1 MIRDADAQPFAAT
14 TDAGRR
20 RIADLTLAD
29 EAAVTARLIEAASL
43 PPEQTALIR
52 ERALA
57 LVAKV
62 RAGDEPARGVE
73 AFLKEYGLGT
83 REGVVLM
90 CLAESLLRVP
100 DATTADRLIR
110 DKLGDADW
118 DAHLGRA
125 GSLFVNAS
133 TWGLM
138 LTGRV
143 VRLGPEDTAGAPSS
157 VLGRL
162 VARSGAPVIR
172 QALHAAMRMMGKQF
186 VQGRTINEALERAR
200 PGWARGWR
208 HSFDML
214 GEGARTEADA
224 LRYLAAYDAAIRTVG
239 KAAPSDLDEIQRP
252 SISVKLSALHPRYE
266 MAKDGRML
274 DTLGGR
280 LADLARVA
288 RDAGIGLTVDAEEA
302 DRLDPS
308 LDLLA
313 RVAADRSLAGWNG
326 LGLAVQAYQKRAH
339 AVIDWVAALA
349 GQTGRIMPVRLVKGA
364 YWDTE
369 IKRAQERGLASFPV
383 FTRKEA
389 TDVSY
394 LACARAMLA
403 ARDRIYPQFATHNAH
418 TVAAIDVMA
427 GNDRRF
433 EYQRLHGMGE
443 PLYEAVLGETPKGET
458 PKGETPKGSGG
469 GGVSCR
475 IYAPVGAHE
484 DLLPYLVRRL
494 LENGANTSFVHRLA
508 DPTVPVDDLVGDPV
522 ARLKGRAS
530 RPNPSLPVPPAI
542 YAPERV
548 NSAGMDLTDPLVIAD
563 LDTRITKAL
572 AKPADA
578 SAIVGGRDLGG
589 DFKPVTNPADR
600 SMTVGRVA
608 ETDTAAVDAA
618 LDAGIAAQPAW
629 DAAGGAARADVLD
642 AVAVRFEADQAR
654 AFGLLTREAG
664 KTMGD
669 ALAEIREAVDF
680 LRYYA
685 ARARADFS
693 GPLVLPGPVGE
704 SNEIRLAGRGVF
716 ACISPWNFPLAI
728 FTGQIAAALAAGNA
742 VVAKP
747 AEQTPLIA
755 AWAVRHMLAAGVP
768 AGVLALLPGDGARIG
783 GRLVADARV
792 AGVAFTGSTETA
804 RAINRG
810 LAGRDGPIVPLIAET
825 GGLNAM
831 IVDSSALPEQVVAD
845 VLISAFG
852 SAGQRC
858 SALRLLCVQEDVA
871 ERIET
876 MLAGAM
882 AVLDVGDPMRL
893 ATDVG
898 PVIDAEALAMLTDHV
913 AALEAAGQPRIAA
926 APVAEATA
934 AAGHFMA
941 PVAYRIDSPD
951 RLTREVFGPVLHVWR
966 YKARDLD
973 AVVRRINGFGY
984 GLTMG
989 VHSRID
995 QTIRRVAAVAKVGN
1009 LYVNR
1014 SMIGA
1019 VVGTQPF
1026 GGEGL
1031 SGTGPKAGG
1040 PRYLYRFATERVLSV
1055 NTAAA
1060 GGDTQLMTTIADGG
1074 D

>member
-1 MIRDADAQPFAAT
+1 MIRDTDARPFALT

-20 RIADLTLAD
+20 RIAELNLAP
-29 EAAVTARLIEAASL
+29 EAEVTARLIEDARLPDGMAATVRS
-43 PPEQTALIR
+43 
-52 ERALA
+52 RAEA

-100 DATTADRLIR
+100 DAATADRLIR
-110 DKLGDADW
+110 DKLGEADW

-125 GSLFVNAS
+125 DSLFVNAS

-143 VRLGPEDTAGAPSS
+143 IRLAPEDVAGGASS
-157 VLGRL
+157 AIGRL
-162 VARSGAPVIR
+162 VSRSGAPVIR

-186 VQGRTINEALERAR
+186 VQGRNIQEALDRAR
-200 PGWARGWR
+200 TGWAKGWR

-214 GEGARTEADA
+214 GEAARTEADA
-224 LRYLAAYDAAIRTVG
+224 TRYHEAYLAAIRAVG
-239 KAAPSDLDEIQRP
+239 KAAPRELDEITRP
-252 SISVKLSALHPRYE
+252 SVSVKLSALHPRYE
-266 MAKDGRML
+266 AAKDGRML
-274 DTLGGR
+274 KALGGR
-280 LADLARVA
+280 LAELAREAKAV
-288 RDAGIGLTVDAEEA
+288 GIGLTIDAEEA
-302 DRLDPS
+302 DRLDIS
-308 LDLLA
+308 LDLLEGA
-313 RVAADRSLAGWNG
+313 AADPALAGWNG

-339 AVIDWVAALA
+339 AVIDHVVDLA
-349 GQTGRIMPVRLVKGA
+349 GRTGRIIPTRLVKGA

-369 IKRAQERGLASFPV
+369 IKRAQERGLSSFPV

-394 LACARAMLA
+394 LACARRMLA
-403 ARDRIYPQFATHNAH
+403 ARDRLYPMFATHNAH

-443 PLYEAVLGETPKGET
+443 PLYEAALGDAPSK
-458 PKGETPKGSGG
+458 

-508 DPTVPVDDLVGDPV
+508 DESVAIGDLVADPV
-522 ARLKGRAS
+522 AKLAGRAS
-530 RPNPSLPVPPAI
+530 RPNPSIPLPGAI
-542 YAPERV
+542 YAPERP
-548 NSAGMDLTDPLVIAD
+548 NSQGLDLADPLVVLE
-563 LDTRITKAL
+563 LDA
-572 AKPADA
+572 AVAAAAAMPAEA
-578 SAIVGGRDLGG
+578 SAIVEGRDRGG
-589 DFKPVTNPADR
+589 AFAEIRSPADR
-600 SMTVGRVA
+600 SVVVGRVA
-608 ETDTAAVDAA
+608 EADDAAVEAA
-618 LDAGIAAQPAW
+618 IT
-629 DAAGGAARADVLD
+629 AARAAWGRWD
-642 AVAVRFEADQAR
+642 ALGGPAR
-654 AFGLLTREAG
+654 ATVLEAIANRYWEDRHRAFAILIREAG
-664 KTMGD
+664 KTWPD
-669 ALAEIREAVDF
+669 ALAEIREAIDF

-685 ARARADFS
+685 ALARADFA
-693 GPLVLPGPVGE
+693 GPVTLPGPVGE

-728 FTGQIAAALAAGNA
+728 FTGQVSAALAAGNA
-742 VVAKP
+742 VLAKP

-768 AGVLALLPGDGARIG
+768 AGAIALLPGDGARVG
-783 GRLVADARV
+783 AKLVADDRI
-792 AGVAFTGSTETA
+792 AGIAFTGSTETA
-804 RAINRG
+804 KLINRG

-845 VLISAFG
+845 VLTSAFG

-858 SALRLLCVQEDVA
+858 SALRLLCVQKDVA
-871 ERIET
+871 DRIET

-882 AVLDVGDPMRL
+882 AVMEVGDPMRL

-898 PVIDAEALAMLTDHV
+898 PVIDAEALDGLKAHL
-913 AALEAAGQPRIAA
+913 AALKAAGQTKI
-926 APVAEATA
+926 AEAPLPARAEAGTFLAPTA
-934 AAGHFMA
+934 W
-941 PVAYRIDSPD
+941 RIDGPD
-951 RLTREVFGPVLHVWR
+951 RLTREVFGPVLHIWR
-966 YKARDLD
+966 YEARDLE
-973 AVVRRINGFGY
+973 AVVQRINAYGY

-995 QTIRRVAAVAKVGN
+995 RTVRRVAELARVGN

-1040 PRYLYRFATERVLSV
+1040 PRYLHRFAVERVLSV

-1060 GGDTQLMTTIADGG
+1060 GGDTRLMTTIADGG